1 MIINTVWR
9 RKSRSNIDI
18 FCLMYFACNMVQ
30 EMRDAMMLLF
40 VRITNDVMS
49 RQRSTLSKVPLTTLS
64 SLVKEENWVN

>member
-1 MIINTVWR
+1 
-9 RKSRSNIDI
+9 
-18 FCLMYFACNMVQ
+18 
-30 EMRDAMMLLF
+30 MMLLF